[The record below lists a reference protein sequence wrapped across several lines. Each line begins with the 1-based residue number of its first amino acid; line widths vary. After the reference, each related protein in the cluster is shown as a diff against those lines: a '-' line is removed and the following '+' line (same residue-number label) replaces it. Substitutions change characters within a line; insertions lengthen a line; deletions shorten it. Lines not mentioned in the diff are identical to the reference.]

1 MPKKTTHLPT
11 QDELIAFLN
20 NQGKEMSKREIARSF
35 GAKGEARAYLKHLL
49 KEIEQSGL
57 IQRNGRRFMMQG
69 LLRDRIAVEITSSIP
84 SNLSI
89 ASPA

>member
-35 GAKGEARAYLKHLL
+35 GKK
-49 KEIEQSGL
+49 
-57 IQRNGRRFMMQG
+57 
-69 LLRDRIAVEITSSIP
+69 
-84 SNLSI
+84 SNKVV
-89 ASPA
+89 